1 MGPRIRDH
9 DDTSIFVSF
18 PLRVRREFSIAL
30 AADDRRDRARQL
42 RAAEREI
49 AKHLHLRCG
58 RHHDDFKLEL
68 ERRLLGQ

>member
-1 MGPRIRDH
+1 MTHQSESLFLSASD
-9 DDTSIFVSF
+9 VSF
-18 PLRVRREFSIAL
+18 RSLWQRTIDAIA
-30 AADDRRDRARQL
+30 ARQL